1 MQSVI
6 FPPTEP
12 KLGQEDKSQKIQVC
26 LRFGMGL
33 MLDTFK

>member
-12 KLGQEDKSQKIQVC
+12 KLGMLKIQSK
-26 LRFGMGL
+26 
-33 MLDTFK
+33 DTSVFEIWNGFNVRH